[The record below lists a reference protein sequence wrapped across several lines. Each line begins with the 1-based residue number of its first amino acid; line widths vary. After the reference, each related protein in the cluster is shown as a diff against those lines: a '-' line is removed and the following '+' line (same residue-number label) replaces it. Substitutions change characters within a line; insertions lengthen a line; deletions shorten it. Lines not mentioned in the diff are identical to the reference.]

1 MTQNTATGKPAARLR
16 AEGGYDWGLITIV
29 AALLALGIIMVFSAS
44 YAQGLLMLST
54 PDPFYF
60 VLRQIGWIAV
70 GLVAMIVTMRL
81 PYHFWQRWSVPLMG
95 VALVALLL
103 VMLFGS
109 ERFGS
114 QRHFLG
120 GSIQPSEPAKLLIIA
135 YVAAWLASK
144 GARIRSVQVGL
155 VPFAVLMGIVSV
167 LLVAQPDISTAI
179 LMVSTASIM
188 FFIAGAELRQLL
200 AVALL
205 GGATFWLVI
214 QNSVHAG
221 GRVTRYLGAI
231 WNPLESDEWQTQ
243 RTLSALVNGGLFGQ
257 GLGGGEYKLPGSMPV
272 AWSDNIFAVIGEE
285 LGLFGA
291 LLVVFLFAMLIFRGL
306 RTALRAPD
314 AFGMLLAVGITT
326 LLALQTLLNIA
337 VVVAIAPP
345 TGVTLPFVSYG
356 GSSMV
361 TVLGAVGIL
370 LSIGR
375 GSRTAPHGADSQS
388 LYARF
393 NLGWGNGRSRLP
405 RAGRRAASTPT
416 GRRPS
421 NRA

>member
-1 MTQNTATGKPAARLR
+1 MTHHTATGKSPTRLR
-16 AEGGYDWGLITIV
+16 LDSGYDWGLLTIV
-29 AALLALGIIMVFSAS
+29 AALLALGIVMVFSAS

-60 VLRQIGWIAV
+60 VLRQLGWIAV
-70 GLVAMIVTMRL
+70 GLLAMLVAMRV

-95 VALVALLL
+95 LTLVALLV
-103 VMLFGS
+103 VMFFGS

-114 QRHFLG
+114 QRHMVG
-120 GSIQPSEPAKLLIIA
+120 GSVQPSEPAKILIIA

-144 GARIRSVQVGL
+144 GTRIRSVQVGL
-155 VPFAVLMGIVSV
+155 VPFAVLMGIISV

-179 LMVSTASIM
+179 LMVSTATIM
-188 FFIAGAELRQLL
+188 FFIAGAELRQLV
-200 AVALL
+200 AVGLL

-214 QNSVHAG
+214 QNSPHAG
-221 GRVTRYLGAI
+221 GRVARYLGSI
-231 WNPLESDEWQTQ
+231 WNPLESEEWQTQ
-243 RTLSALVNGGLFGQ
+243 RTLGAMVNGGLFGQ
-257 GLGGGEYKLPGSMPV
+257 GLGGGEYKMPGSMPV
-272 AWSDNIFAVIGEE
+272 AWTDNIFAVIGEE
-285 LGLFGA
+285 LGLFGT

-314 AFGMLLAVGITT
+314 TFGMLLAVGITT

-345 TGVTLPFVSYG
+345 TGVTLPFISYG

-375 GSRTAPHGADSQS
+375 SSRSAPHGVDSQN

-405 RAGRRAASTPT
+405 RAGSRGASTPA
-416 GRRPS
+416 GRRS
-421 NRA
+421 RSRV